1 VDLLRR
7 DTGGVLR
14 PVAAF
19 LAVFAGVLLVLV
31 AAVGQLGKIDRQT
44 LVATLVAAGV
54 VGGVAAWRS
63 RTGQ

>member
-1 VDLLRR
+1 MFSNR
-7 DTGGVLR
+7 DTSRVFR

-19 LAVFAGVLLVLV
+19 LAAFAGVMVVLV

-44 LVATLVAAGV
+44 LVATLVAAAV

-63 RTGQ
+63 RTGS